1 MIIKEVKARK
11 ILNSRKEPAIEVII
25 NNKYSASTPS
35 GASTGTHEV
44 KAFTKDVNDSC
55 FYINHKATLKGL
67 KFETFD
73 DLEQIDS
80 LLPKIGGNAV
90 LAIQYAILREMSNN
104 EVWKFLNPHSRSIP
118 MPLGNVIGGGK
129 HTKKRST
136 SIQEFL
142 LMPRAMSIRDNI
154 AVMRH
159 VHEKAA
165 KELKLKEMTDE
176 GAWISSLSDTEVL
189 EYLHKTLSNVENT
202 MGIKVNFGIDM
213 ASSSFWDGKY
223 YVYKNIVKDKG
234 AKLNMAQQ
242 IEFVNKIVKDHFLC
256 YVEDPLNEDD
266 FDGFSRIKKTT
277 LVCGDDLVTTNMER
291 LKQAIKSKSINC
303 MIIKPNQIGSIIQT
317 RKVVDF
323 AKANDIITV
332 ISHRSGETMDTMIA
346 DLAVAWE
353 IPYIKTGIHGKERE
367 CKLQRLAD
375 IEGIMH
381 G

>member
-1 MIIKEVKARK
+1 M
-11 ILNSRKEPAIEVII
+11 
-25 NNKYSASTPS
+25 
-35 GASTGTHEV
+35 
-44 KAFTKDVNDSC
+44 
-55 FYINHKATLKGL
+55 
-67 KFETFD
+67 
-73 DLEQIDS
+73 
-80 LLPKIGGNAV
+80 

-256 YVEDPLNEDD
+256 YVEDPLNEED

-353 IPYIKTGIHGKERE
+353 IPYIKTGIHGKERQ

>member
-11 ILNSRKEPAIEVII
+11 ILNSRKEPAIEVTI
-25 NNKYSASTPS
+25 NSKYSASAPS

-44 KAFTKDVNDSC
+44 KAFAKDVNDSC

-67 KFETFD
+67 KFNTFE

-80 LLPKIGGNAV
+80 LMPKLGGNAV
-90 LAIQYAILREMSNN
+90 LAIQYAIMREMSDN

-129 HTKKRST
+129 HTKRHST

-142 LMPRAMSIRDNI
+142 LMPRALSIRDNI
-154 AVMRH
+154 EAMRII
-159 VHEKAA
+159 HEKIG
-165 KELKLKEMTDE
+165 KELKLREMTDE
-176 GAWISSLSDTEVL
+176 GAWIPNGSDKAVL
-189 EYLHKTLSNVENT
+189 EYLHKLLSNIENT
-202 MGIKVNFGIDM
+202 NGIKVNFGVDM
-213 ASSSFWDGKY
+213 AASSFWDGKHY
-223 YVYKNIVKDKG
+223 NYRNLLNGKA
-234 AKLNMAQQ
+234 AKLTSKQQ
-242 IEFVNKIVKDHFLC
+242 IEFVNLIIKEHFLC
-256 YVEDPLNEDD
+256 YVEDPLNEED
-266 FDGFSRIKKTT
+266 FDGFSKIRQTT
-277 LVCGDDLVTTNMER
+277 LVCGDDLVTTNLER
-291 LKQAIKSKSINC
+291 LKEALKRKAINC
-303 MIIKPNQIGSIIQT
+303 MIIKPNQIGSIIQAK
-317 RKVVDF
+317 KVVDF

-375 IEGIMH
+375 IEAVL
-381 G
+381 

>member
-1 MIIKEVKARK
+1 MIIKEVRARK
-11 ILNSRKEPAIEVII
+11 ILNSRKEPAIQVTI
-25 NNKYSASTPS
+25 NKHFSASAPS
-35 GASTGTHEV
+35 GASTGIHEV

-80 LLPKIGGNAV
+80 LMPKIGGNAV
-90 LAIQYAILREMSNN
+90 LALQYAILREMSNN

-129 HTKKRST
+129 HTKKQST

-142 LMPRAMSIRDNI
+142 LMPRALSIRDNI

-159 VHEKAA
+159 VHKNIA
-165 KELKLKEMTDE
+165 KELKTKEMTDE
-176 GAWISSLSDTEVL
+176 GAWIPNGSDNAVL
-189 EYLHKTLSNVENT
+189 EYLHKLLSNIENT
-202 MGIKVNFGIDM
+202 QGIKVNLGVDM
-213 ASSSFWDGKY
+213 AASGFWDGNNYNYRNFTKHTA
-223 YVYKNIVKDKG
+223 
-234 AKLNMAQQ
+234 AKLAPKQQ
-242 IEFVNKIVKDHFLC
+242 IEFVNEIIKEHFLC
-256 YVEDPLNEDD
+256 YVEDPLQEED
-266 FDGFSRIKKTT
+266 FDGFSRVKKTT

-291 LKQAIKSKSINC
+291 LKEALKHKSINC

-317 RKVVDF
+317 KKVVDF
-323 AKANDIITV
+323 AKANEIVTV

-367 CKLQRLAD
+367 CKLQRLAE
-375 IEGIMH
+375 IEGRLF
-381 G
+381 

>member
-11 ILNSRKEPAIEVII
+11 ILNSRKEAAIEVTI
-25 NNKYSASTPS
+25 NSKYSASAPS
-35 GASTGTHEV
+35 GASTGIHEV
-44 KAFTKDVNDSC
+44 KAFAKDVNDSC
-55 FYINHKATLKGL
+55 FYINHKSALKGM
-67 KFETFD
+67 KFETFE

-90 LAIQYAILREMSNN
+90 LAIQYAILREMSSN

-129 HTKKRST
+129 HTKRHST

-142 LMPRAMSIRDNI
+142 LMPRALSIRDNI
-154 AVMRH
+154 SVMRH

-189 EYLHKTLSNVENT
+189 EYLHKLLLNVENT
-202 MGIKVNFGIDM
+202 QGIKVNFGIDM
-213 ASSSFWDGKY
+213 AASSFWDGKHY
-223 YVYKNIVKDKG
+223 FYRNIVKDKG
-234 AKLNMAQQ
+234 AKLNTARQ
-242 IEFVNKIVKDHFLC
+242 IEFVNKMVKDHFLC
-256 YVEDPLNEDD
+256 YVEDPLNEED
-266 FDGFSRIKKTT
+266 FDGFSKIKKTT

-291 LKQAIKSKSINC
+291 LKEAIKHKSINC
-303 MIIKPNQIGSIIQT
+303 MIIKPNQIGSIILT
-317 RKVVDF
+317 KKVVEF
-323 AKANDIITV
+323 AKANEIVTV

-353 IPYIKTGIHGKERE
+353 IPFIKTGIHGKERE